1 MRKVCATFLFLGVDE
16 ASISEAETQFALA
29 LLDKGVQ
36 ETDILG
42 VGEIPRRSQYLFSAP
57 LPGLLP

>member
-36 ETDILG
+36 ETDILE
-42 VGEIPRRSQYLFSAP
+42 VGEIQYLFSTP

>member
-16 ASISEAETQFALA
+16 ASISEAETQFAFA

-42 VGEIPRRSQYLFSAP
+42 VGEIPRRSQYLFSTR
-57 LPGLLP
+57 LLP